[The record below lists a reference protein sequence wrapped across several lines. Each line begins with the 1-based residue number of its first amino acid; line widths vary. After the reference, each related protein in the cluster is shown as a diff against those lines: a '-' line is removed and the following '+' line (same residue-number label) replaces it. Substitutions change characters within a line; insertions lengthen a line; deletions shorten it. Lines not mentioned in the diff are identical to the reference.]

1 MNKTQCKYN
10 NRNYITKP
18 VAKRFAVPLF
28 FLESRVNT
36 TH

>member
-18 VAKRFAVPLF
+18 VAKRFADF
-28 FLESRVNT
+28 T
-36 TH
+36 TCLIKNVYE